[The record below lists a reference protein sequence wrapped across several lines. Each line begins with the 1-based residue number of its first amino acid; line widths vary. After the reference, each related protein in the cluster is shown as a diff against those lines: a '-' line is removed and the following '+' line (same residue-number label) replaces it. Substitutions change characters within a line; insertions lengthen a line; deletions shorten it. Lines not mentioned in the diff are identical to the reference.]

1 MMRFTIP
8 RTAALLALAVLLLG
22 AAPAQA
28 QPDEVLIDNSKVLGP
43 LKRSAVAFPH
53 GTHMAALDCLNC
65 HHRMEKG
72 KNTLDAGALE
82 EKAKGVR
89 CQDCHAVKGTR
100 IAPDL
105 DPTQTPLM
113 QAFHKQCLGCHQKTA
128 ASGKKTG
135 PRTCAGCHPVAKA
148 KAAAKAEP
156 KAGS

>member
-128 ASGKKTG
+128 ASGKKAG

-148 KAAAKAEP
+148 KTLDKAAAKA
-156 KAGS
+156 GS